1 MIWAI
6 GDIQGCHKSL
16 RELLKKIDFDHKSDQ
31 LWIAGDLVNRGE
43 GSLETLRYLYSI
55 KESVVVVLG
64 NHDITLIAAY
74 LGIKK
79 SNPTIDPILQAKDAD
94 LLITWLRSQPFLHV
108 DEKLG
113 YVMSHAGISP
123 EFDLPMA
130 EHYAR
135 RLQKRL
141 QSDDYA
147 EWLSQMFGKGLDH
160 LDTNATE
167 IELQR
172 YLLASFIR
180 MRFCYND
187 ARLDY
192 KQKGSPNDST
202 QEMGLQPW
210 FECKI
215 RKPIEHKIIF
225 GHWSTLG
232 YYNDERVCCLDTGCV
247 WSGKMSALRLDSRAR
262 NIKKEKL
269 VQVKCN

>member
-6 GDIQGCHKSL
+6 GDIQGCHKYL
-16 RELLKKIDFDHKSDQ
+16 MKLLEKIDFDHKSDQ

-79 SNPTIDPILQAKDAD
+79 SNPSLDPILQAKDAD
-94 LLITWLRSQPFLHV
+94 LLIDWLRSQPFLHV
-108 DEKLG
+108 DKKLG

-130 EHYAR
+130 ENYAR
-135 RLQKRL
+135 RLEKQL
-141 QSDDYA
+141 QSDSYA
-147 EWLSQMFGKGLDH
+147 EWLAQMFGKGLEY
-160 LDTNATE
+160 LDKSATT
-167 IELQR
+167 IELER

-180 MRFCYND
+180 MRFCYSD

-192 KQKGSPNDST
+192 KQKGSPNEST
-202 QEMGLQPW
+202 REMGLQPW

-215 RKPIEHKIIF
+215 RKPIEEKIIF

-232 YYNDERVCCLDTGCV
+232 YYNDDAVCCLDTGCI
-247 WSGKMSALRLDSRAR
+247 WSGKMSALRLDKGAKNR
-262 NIKKEKL
+262 NRERL
-269 VQVKCN
+269 VQVNC